1 MTCNDGSHAGM
12 KMWMKGSPDRTIFK
26 AFSPAIDAL
35 TRTPMPYDVKNTP
48 TSTFVARQKGEAWT
62 RPFVAVYQPFADG
75 DELAIEK
82 VEYFGDGYVGVK
94 IIFSDG
100 STDYIFSSDRKM
112 KMKYDGIRANG
123 TLCIVS
129 KVSTISSDKE
139 KILK

>member
-1 MTCNDGSHAGM
+1 MQTFYENI
-12 KMWMKGSPDRTIFK
+12 PDELRVLKRWGLFELK
-26 AFSPAIDAL
+26 FDPS
-35 TRTPMPYDVKNTP
+35 RNKNTKIP
-48 TSTFVARQKGEAWT
+48 VNAMTGDNAKTNDPSTWCDFKTAKEGLEKIDRASG
-62 RPFVAVYQPFADG
+62 
-75 DELAIEK
+75 LAFF
-82 VEYFGDGYVGVK
+82 FGDGYVGVK

-129 KVSTISSDKE
+129 KGSIISSDKE